1 MTIELDLGRTA
12 RYLGRGLRLRCP
24 ECGQGRM
31 FRRWLTALPR
41 CSSCGILFD
50 RGQHDFFIGAYTVNL
65 IIAELA
71 VVAGLVIAILV
82 TWPDVPWT
90 PIKYSLAA
98 LAVLF
103 PLVTYPF
110 SKSIWLAIDL
120 IYQPAQPG
128 DFETSSGSNAA

>member
-1 MTIELDLGRTA
+1 MTIELDLRRTA
-12 RYLGRGLRLRCP
+12 RYLGRALYLHCP
-24 ECGQGRM
+24 QCGRGRM
-31 FRRWLTALPR
+31 FRRWFTALPH
-41 CSSCGILFD
+41 CSSCGLLYD

-71 VVAGLVIAILV
+71 VVAGLVCAILL

-90 PIKYSLAA
+90 AIKYSLAA

-120 IYQPAQPG
+120 IYQPAQAD
-128 DFETSSGSNAA
+128 DFANSSGRAA